1 MGRSTIQGKRSMNIL
16 ITGGTGFIGSNL
28 SEYFLSRGHMVSAV
42 GRSADPGRVR
52 HKRFR
57 YIKADTTRPGS
68 WQKNVETAE
77 AAINLTGA
85 TIFKRWTS
93 DYKKLIYDSRILTT
107 RHIAEALPEGKN
119 VTLCSASGVGYYG
132 DRGDDILDEE
142 ENIGQDFLAQVSMDW
157 EKAAWQAATKGNRVA
172 VMRFGVVLGKNGGAL
187 AKMIPAFKMFVGGT
201 VGSGNQWFPWIHL
214 EDLMAAIS
222 FILEHQNVS
231 GPLNFCAPNPVRN
244 RELTKAL
251 GEILGRPTFMPA
263 PAFMVRMVMG
273 EFGGVFLGSQRAIP
287 DRLMKNGFSFR
298 YPDIRSAIQ
307 EVVDG

>member
-1 MGRSTIQGKRSMNIL
+1 MNIL
-16 ITGGTGFIGSNL
+16 ITGGSGFIGSHL

-42 GRSADPGRVR
+42 GSSADPGRIR

-57 YIKADTTRPGS
+57 YISADTTRPGS
-68 WQKNVETAE
+68 WQKEVETTE

-93 DYKKLIYDSRILTT
+93 DYKKLIYNSRILTT
-107 RHIAEALPEGKN
+107 RHLVEALPEGKS

-132 DRGDDILDEE
+132 NRGDDILDEE
-142 ENIGQDFLAQVSMDW
+142 ETAGQDFLAQVSIDW
-157 EKAAWQAATKGNRVA
+157 EKEAWQAATKGNRVA

-214 EDLMAAIS
+214 EDLMAAIL
-222 FILEHQNVS
+222 FILEHQDVS

-251 GEILGRPTFMPA
+251 GEILGRPSFMPA
-263 PAFMVRMVMG
+263 PAFMIRMVMG
-273 EFGGVFLGSQRAIP
+273 EFGDVFLGSQRAIP
-287 DRLMKNGFSFR
+287 DRLLKNGFSFR
-298 YPDIRSAIQ
+298 YPDVRSAIQ